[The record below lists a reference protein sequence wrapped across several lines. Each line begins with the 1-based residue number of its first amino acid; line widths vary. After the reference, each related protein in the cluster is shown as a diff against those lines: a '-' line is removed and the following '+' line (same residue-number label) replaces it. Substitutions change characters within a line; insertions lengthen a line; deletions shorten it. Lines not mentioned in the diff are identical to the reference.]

1 MRSVSVKAITSLPET
16 TRKASVPLPHEFLF
30 RLRPQLRLALPA
42 APSEV
47 TVWNSVWNS
56 VCPKNASHL
65 LWPLPVL
72 LQEYG

>member
-30 RLRPQLRLALPA
+30 RLRPQLRLALRA

-47 TVWNSVWNS
+47 TVWNS